1 MWLLSSL
8 LLLPALLREALA
20 YTALSDAS
28 LRSIPEPGDDFDIH
42 TGKLLSPILIPRVP
56 GTDGSQKVLSHF
68 ADFFTQNLP
77 KWNISF
83 QNSTSVTPTSGGK
96 QVPFVNLIA
105 TRDPPWT
112 QGDGDVGR
120 LALVAHYDS
129 KLTPNGFIGATDS
142 AAPCAMLLHA
152 ARSLDEAL
160 TKKWAAMEAEGIAGD
175 DLLESHQGIQILLL
189 DGEEAFHTWTHDDS
203 LYGARSLAEEWE
215 GAAYAGWSSYR
226 SPLSTIELFVLL
238 DLLGAKDPTVPSYF
252 KTTHWAYQK
261 MADAERRLRE
271 AHRFRSS
278 PNHPSKRKP
287 GAQVR
292 DEPMFLSEGS
302 KKDTDRWVGGYV
314 EDDHVPFMERGV
326 ETLHIITSPFP
337 SVWHTINDDGEHLDM
352 DTVNDWTLLT
362 IVFAA
367 EWMELEGFF
376 TQDTT
381 AHLKARKL
389 GEEEKS
395 EFLYEIP

>member
-1 MWLLSSL
+1 MKLLRT

-20 YTALSDAS
+20 YSALSDAS
-28 LRSIPEPGDDFDIH
+28 LRSLPEPGDDFDINS
-42 TGKLLSPILIPRVP
+42 GKLLSPILVPRVP
-56 GTDGSQKVLSHF
+56 GSEGSKAVFNHF
-68 ADFFTQNLP
+68 VEFFQQNLP
-77 KWNISF
+77 KWKITF
-83 QNSTSVTPTSGGK
+83 QNSTSTTPTSGGK
-96 QVPFVNLIA
+96 ELPFRNIIA

-129 KLTPNGFIGATDS
+129 KLTPDGFIGATDS

-160 TKKWAAMEAEGIAGD
+160 TKKWEAMEAEGVDD
-175 DLLESHQGIQILLL
+175 DLLDTHHGIQILLL
-189 DGEEAFHTWTHDDS
+189 DGEEAFQTWTHDDS

-215 GAAYAGWSSYR
+215 TTGYSAWSAYQ

-238 DLLGAKDPTVPSYF
+238 DLLGAKNPTVPSYF

-261 MADAERRLRE
+261 MADVEARLRK
-271 AHRFRSS
+271 AHKFKSS
-278 PNHPSKRKP
+278 PNHPSKRKEDAE
-287 GAQVR
+287 GQN
-292 DEPMFLSEGS
+292 EPMFLPEGS
-302 KKDTDRWVGGYV
+302 KKETDHWVGGYV
-314 EDDHVPFMERGV
+314 EDDHVPFMARGV
-326 ETLHIITSPFP
+326 EILHIITSPFP

-362 IVFAA
+362 IAFAA
-367 EWMELEGFF
+367 EWMELEGFLS
-376 TQDTT
+376 QD
-381 AHLKARKL
+381 KAQPLEGRRA

-395 EFLYEIP
+395 EL